1 VKEILIDRGITQSRL
16 AVYEDGKMID
26 LYIENHGDTNITGN
40 IYKARVENVVQGLNA
55 VFVNIGTNKNA
66 ILHFD
71 DLDNEQDIKRGKEIL
86 VQVIREPIKD
96 KGARV
101 SSKISVPGKY
111 IVLLP
116 NTDYRGISQK
126 ISDEATRKK
135 MLDIAIRM
143 HDKGF
148 GFIIRTEA
156 LSTTEEE
163 LVNEYLYLKEMWTN
177 IQQRI
182 DYVRAPQIVFNA
194 RDFYT
199 FILREYLKNDIVKIF
214 VNRKEDEQ
222 YLGSVVNNL
231 EPKQKNNII
240 YDEYNFSRVNALEQE
255 IINLT
260 ENRISLPSGGY
271 LIIDQAEAFT
281 IIDVNTGSFIA
292 NENLEETVLKTN
304 IEACNEI
311 FRIIKLKNLSGII
324 LIDFIDM
331 EKSESKER
339 IINIM
344 KVCFKKDKVSNR
356 IYDFTT
362 LGILEMSRAKKGKRL
377 SELIYI
383 NDALHIIDSS
393 YCLKKIE
400 NTCVRLS
407 KHYNKKEFSI
417 IVSPYIMNDIKGV
430 FQNFINEM
438 KLIYNIKVAFT
449 ASNLVDSY
457 YIEDGKEDPEVVKIE
472 LRDRVISGKVVK
484 LEEDNNGNV
493 RLEIKRV

>member
-40 IYKARVENVVQGLNA
+40 IYKARIENVVQGLNA
-55 VFVNIGTNKNA
+55 AFVNIGTNKNA

-71 DLDNEQDIKRGKEIL
+71 DLDKDQVIKRGNEIL

-101 SSKISVPGKY
+101 SSKISIPGKY

-126 ISDEATRKK
+126 ISDEETRKS
-135 MLDIAIRM
+135 MLEIAIRM
-143 HDKGF
+143 HDKGY

-156 LSTTEEE
+156 LSATEEE
-163 LVNEYLYLKEMWTN
+163 LINEYTYLKEMWSN
-177 IQQRI
+177 IEKHI
-182 DYVRAPQIVFNA
+182 NYVKAPRIVFNA
-194 RDFYT
+194 RDFYN
-199 FILREYLKNDIVKIF
+199 FIIREYLKNDIVKIY

-222 YLGSVVNNL
+222 YLGSVLNNFDH
-231 EPKQKNNII
+231 KKNNNVF
-240 YDEYNFSRVNALEQE
+240 YDEFNFSKINVLEQE
-255 IINLT
+255 IASLA
-260 ENRISLPSGGY
+260 ENRINLPSGGY

-292 NENLEETVLKTN
+292 NENLEETILKTN
-304 IEACNEI
+304 VEACKDI

-331 EKSESKER
+331 KKNENKEL
-339 IINIM
+339 ISNIM
-344 KVCFKKDKVSNR
+344 RECFKKDKVSNR
-356 IYDFTT
+356 IYDFTN

-377 SELIYI
+377 SELIHK
-383 NDALHIIDSS
+383 NNASHMLDSS

-400 NTCVRLS
+400 NTCVRIS
-407 KHYNKKEFSI
+407 KHYDKKEFSI
-417 IVSPYIMNDIKGV
+417 IISQRIMDDIKSI
-430 FQNFINEM
+430 FQDFVNEM
-438 KLIYNIKVAFT
+438 KRIYNIKITFT
-449 ASNLVDSY
+449 SSNLIDSY
-457 YIEDGKEDPEVVKIE
+457 YIEEGKEETE
-472 LRDRVISGKVVK
+472 LLRVELGDRVISGK
-484 LEEDNNGNV
+484 LMSFDEDDKGVV
-493 RLEIKRV
+493 RLQLKRV

>member
-1 VKEILIDRGITQSRL
+1 MKEILIDRGITQSRL
-16 AVYEDGKMID
+16 AVYENGKMID

-40 IYKARVENVVQGLNA
+40 IYKGRVENVVQGLNA

-71 DLDNEQDIKRGKEIL
+71 DLDKEQDIKKGKEIL

-126 ISDEATRKK
+126 ISDDETRKK
-135 MLDIAIRM
+135 MLDLAIRM

-156 LSTTEEE
+156 LSATEEE
-163 LVNEYLYLKEMWTN
+163 LINEYVYLKEMWSN
-177 IQQRI
+177 IVNRI
-182 DYVRAPQIVFNA
+182 GYIKAPQIVFNA

-199 FILREYLKNDIVKIF
+199 FILREYLKNDIVKIY

-222 YLGSVVNNL
+222 YLGSVLNNPEL
-231 EPKQKNNII
+231 KEKGNII
-240 YDEYNFSRVNALEQE
+240 YDEYNFSKINALEQE
-255 IINLT
+255 IVELT
-260 ENRISLPSGGY
+260 ENRIVLPSGGY

-304 IEACNEI
+304 IEACGEI

-331 EKSESKER
+331 EKSESKEY

-344 KVCFKKDKVSNR
+344 RECFKRDKVSNR
-356 IYDFTT
+356 IYGFTT

-377 SELIYI
+377 SELIYK
-383 NDALHIIDSS
+383 NDVLNILDSS

-400 NTCVRLS
+400 NTCLRLI
-407 KHYNKKEFSI
+407 KHYNKKEFNI
-417 IVSPYIMNDIKGV
+417 IVSPHIMDDIKGI
-430 FQNFINEM
+430 FQSFINEM
-438 KLIYNIKVAFT
+438 KLIYNIKITFT
-449 ASNLVDSY
+449 ASSVVDSY
-457 YIEDGKEDPEVVKIE
+457 YIEDGKEEMEAVRIE
-472 LRDRVISGKVVK
+472 LRDRVISGKVVS
-484 LEEDNNGNV
+484 LEEDNNGIV